1 MRMKKENDIRVEMFR
16 VVDNAAPFVMVNY
29 VDKHA
34 KKHAGLMMLDSGST
48 ENFLSHEMAE
58 CIVMPALKENKTEKI
73 LTITNEYI
81 EVSRGG
87 FSFTLGGNLYHDS
100 FFINSN
106 RISEIVGDMS
116 VIGVLGNRFMQ
127 QHNLVIDYSDFTFHT
142 SNVSPDNL
150 VISDCDFFFPMD
162 IGLKYYGL
170 PVLSIRQNK
179 KDIVMLADT
188 GATNNVIALKTIKEN
203 GFEHL
208 HFKSKE
214 TISGISGGMIEFE
227 EGNVKFR
234 LLTLTENGTYEKL
247 YHDKFYLSPHYIISY
262 DEGGSKGKDDQL
274 PPIEAL
280 IGSPFMSKQGWVLDF
295 GAKVIFRRNC

>member
-1 MRMKKENDIRVEMFR
+1 MKKENDISVEMFR
-16 VVDNAAPFVMVNY
+16 VVGNAAPFVMVNY

-34 KKHAGLMMLDSGST
+34 KEHAGLMMLDSGST

-58 CIVMPALKENKTEKI
+58 CIVMPCVKENKREKI
-73 LTITNEYI
+73 LTITNEYM
-81 EVSRGG
+81 EVSRGE
-87 FSFTLGGNLYHDS
+87 FSFSLGGNQYLEK
-100 FFINSN
+100 FFFNSN
-106 RISEIVGDMS
+106 SIAKIVGELS
-116 VIGVLGNRFMQ
+116 VIGILGNRFMQ
-127 QHNLVIDYSDFTFHT
+127 QHSLVIDYSDFTIHT
-142 SNVSPDNL
+142 SNVNPDNL
-150 VISDCDFFFPMD
+150 AITDCDFFFPME

-188 GATNNVIALKTIKEN
+188 GATHNVIALKTIKDN

-214 TISGISGGMIEFE
+214 TISGISGGMIELE

-234 LLTLTENGTYEKL
+234 LLTLTEDGTYEKL

-262 DEGGSKGKDDQL
+262 DEGECKGKDDQL
-274 PPIEAL
+274 PPVEAL
-280 IGSPFMSKQGWVLDF
+280 IGSPFMAKQGWVLDF
-295 GAKVIFRRNC
+295 GAKVIFKRNC